1 LSETV
6 HIRVRSKEDIAERVI
21 IAGDPARI
29 NLLKDFLEE
38 PRLVSSVRNYYVF
51 TGFYKGVP
59 VTLAVHG
66 IGSGSAALVMEELIM
81 LGARVLIRLGTCGAM
96 IGDLDLGDVVIP
108 SGASYY
114 SGGIFYQYLEEPVSQ
129 AAVPDFQLLENVV
142 EEMRLSGIKYLVAP
156 IVSCDAFYTEE
167 GFVNK
172 WVKRGAVA
180 VDMETAVIYVL
191 GLLRNVRTVSV
202 LLVSNSL
209 VKPTKF
215 LLANEL
221 EGFVRRVASNVLNAL
236 VRTPAPVKH
245 TQSS

>member
-1 LSETV
+1 MSETV
-6 HIRVRSKEDIAERVI
+6 HIRIRSKEDIAERVI

-66 IGSGSAALVMEELIM
+66 IGSGSAALVMEELIT
-81 LGARVLIRLGTCGAM
+81 LGARVMIRLGTCGAM
-96 IGDLDLGDVVIP
+96 SKELDVGDVVIA

-114 SGGIFYQYLEEPVSQ
+114 SGGIFHQYLGEPVSQ
-129 AAVPDFQLLENVV
+129 VAVPDFQLLENVV
-142 EEMRLSGIKYLVAP
+142 AEMRSSGIKYLVAP

-167 GFVNK
+167 GFVDK

-180 VDMETAVIYVL
+180 VDMETAIIYVL
-191 GLLRNVRTVSV
+191 GLLRNVRTASV

-215 LLANEL
+215 LLADEL
-221 EGFVRRVASNVLNAL
+221 EGFVKRVASNVLNAL
-236 VRTPAPVKH
+236 VKTPAPTKH
-245 TQSS
+245 A

>member
-1 LSETV
+1 VSETV
-6 HIRVRSKEDIAERVI
+6 HIRVRSKEDIAERVVV
-21 IAGDPARI
+21 AGDPARI

-66 IGSGSAALVMEELIM
+66 IGSGSAALVVEELIM
-81 LGARVLIRLGTCGAM
+81 LGVRVVVRLGTCGAM
-96 IGDLDLGDVVIP
+96 SRELDVGDVVIP

-114 SGGIFYQYLEEPVSQ
+114 SGGIFHQYLGEPVSQ
-129 AAVPDFQLLENVV
+129 VAVPDFQLLENIVA
-142 EEMRLSGIKYLVAP
+142 EMRSSNTKYLVAP
-156 IVSCDAFYTEE
+156 IVSCDAFYTEV
-167 GFVNK
+167 GFVDK

-180 VDMETAVIYVL
+180 VDMETAIIFIL
-191 GLLRNVRTVSV
+191 GLLRNVRTASV

-221 EGFVRRVASNVLNAL
+221 EGFVKRVASNVLNAL
-236 VRTPAPVKH
+236 IKTPVPTKH
-245 TQSS
+245 A

>member
-1 LSETV
+1 MSETV
-6 HIRVRSKEDIAERVI
+6 HIRVRSKEDIAERVVV
-21 IAGDPARI
+21 AGDPARI

-66 IGSGSAALVMEELIM
+66 IGSGSAALVVEELIM
-81 LGARVLIRLGTCGAM
+81 LGVRVVVRLGTCGAM
-96 IGDLDLGDVVIP
+96 SRELDVGDVVIP

-114 SGGIFYQYLEEPVSQ
+114 SGGIFHQYLGEPVSQ
-129 AAVPDFQLLENVV
+129 VAVPDFQLLENIVA
-142 EEMRLSGIKYLVAP
+142 EMRSSNTKYLVAP
-156 IVSCDAFYTEE
+156 IVSCDAFYTEV
-167 GFVNK
+167 GFVDK

-180 VDMETAVIYVL
+180 VDMETAIIFIL
-191 GLLRNVRTVSV
+191 GLLRNVRTASV

-221 EGFVRRVASNVLNAL
+221 EGFVKRVASNVLNAL
-236 VRTPAPVKH
+236 IKTPVPTKH
-245 TQSS
+245 A

>member
-1 LSETV
+1 VSETV
-6 HIRVRSKEDIAERVI
+6 HIRVRSKEDIAERVVV
-21 IAGDPARI
+21 AGDPARI

-66 IGSGSAALVMEELIM
+66 IGSGSAALVVEELIM
-81 LGARVLIRLGTCGAM
+81 LGVRVVVRLGTCGAM
-96 IGDLDLGDVVIP
+96 SRELDVGDVVIP

-114 SGGIFYQYLEEPVSQ
+114 SGGIFHQYLGEPVSQ
-129 AAVPDFQLLENVV
+129 VAVPDFQLLENIVA
-142 EEMRLSGIKYLVAP
+142 EMRSSSTKYLVAP
-156 IVSCDAFYTEE
+156 IVSCDAFYTEV
-167 GFVNK
+167 GFVDK

-180 VDMETAVIYVL
+180 VDMETAIIFIL
-191 GLLRNVRTVSV
+191 GLLRNVRTASV

-221 EGFVRRVASNVLNAL
+221 EGFVKRVASNVLNAL
-236 VRTPAPVKH
+236 IKTPVPTKH
-245 TQSS
+245 A